1 MQLIKQNEA
10 STAGMKFL
18 ISCEYFNKADELTHA
33 TDFTVEFGQSQ
44 LDDIFIDEPQFISA
58 A

>member
-1 MQLIKQNEA
+1 MQLIKKTEA
-10 STAGMKFL
+10 STHGMKFL

-33 TDFTVEFGQSQ
+33 TNFTVDFGQSQ
-44 LDDIFIDEPQFISA
+44 FNSFEIDKSKFVSA